1 MIITHKRIEKSYT
14 SFSARSLFV
23 LGILEQK
30 PGTNLCHQVWLPS
43 QIYLW
48 SAHLSGWSSLHPNVT
63 NVRYSKG
70 YLPYEDV
77 WIVFCLCELYQ
88 KPELFK
94 DDLTLWYKANYV
106 TPIRKYVWTLVLV
119 PRRQMREMREK
130 DFVDQ
135 LLHFTLIYLM
145 TDNFSLVIF
154 EKLKFW
160 YNYKNKEGT
169 HPP

>member
-1 MIITHKRIEKSYT
+1 MIITHKRIEKRCT
-14 SFSARSLFV
+14 SFSARSLFA
-23 LGILEQK
+23 LGILEQQSDTK
-30 PGTNLCHQVWLPS
+30 LCHKVWLSS

-48 SAHLSGWSSLHPNVT
+48 SAHLSGWLSIHPNVT

-70 YLPYEDV
+70 CLPYEDV
-77 WIVFCLCELYQ
+77 WIVFCFVWALSEA
-88 KPELFK
+88 ELFK
-94 DDLTLWYKANYV
+94 DDSTLWYKANYV
-106 TPIRKYVWTLVLV
+106 TPIRKYVSTLFLV
-119 PRRQMREMREK
+119 PRSQMREMRGK